1 MGLEGNIAAR
11 LLAIGEDEGSNGA
24 HLHSNSVTRTTL
36 YIRRQNLCETYV
48 SNVMV
53 DQDNYVTPVCIKIR
67 FPSLRPAFP
76 KLKSY

>member
-24 HLHSNSVTRTTL
+24 HLHWDSVTRTTL

-48 SNVMV
+48 SNVME
-53 DQDNYVTPVCIKIR
+53 DQDNYVTHSAHQDQISVFTSRIP
-67 FPSLRPAFP
+67 
-76 KLKSY
+76 